1 MRGPGDLIIREHKH
15 THYTLYIIHYT
26 LYIIDDVV
34 TVTLRKSV
42 SYVTNTLPCQNQF
55 SGVVE
60 LTMSLL
66 CNTQ

>member
-15 THYTLYIIHYT
+15 THYTLYII
-26 LYIIDDVV
+26 DRVV